1 MIFVLLLL
9 PLCFLVNLS
18 VHKNLVFIFCTRMG
32 SWVRRRL
39 LDGSLNRV
47 PPGFYTRM
55 WTLLLKSQGISL
67 TGNTMY
73 QSITQEMTSGE
84 LKFHLRCE
92 ALINSVPDPGLRQL
106 VVEGDFKTGFFG
118 NEIGFCVLVNVRHN
132 GHIFKVKKSFTNTIK
147 NFAIILTTS

>member
-1 MIFVLLLL
+1 
-9 PLCFLVNLS
+9 
-18 VHKNLVFIFCTRMG
+18 MG

-106 VVEGDFKTGFFG
+106 VVEAEIQMIFWGIEELTKT
-118 NEIGFCVLVNVRHN
+118 IQLWVNYIN
-132 GHIFKVKKSFTNTIK
+132 LI
-147 NFAIILTTS
+147 TSAASIRSRCNSLSLS